1 MSGGGGRAA
10 YFTGPGLSV
19 WLPSGAQ
26 LLWRRTD
33 VGLVGTAPPAT
44 KSLNQVFQE
53 AGLCSS
59 CDCSYSIAVATI
71 GVWIKTGCSE
81 ETLGGFGGFT
91 SCEKGT
97 ATQSEERT
105 MRTELP

>member
-1 MSGGGGRAA
+1 MVVEGEQHTSL
-10 YFTGPGLSV
+10 GLGY
-19 WLPSGAQ
+19 LFGCFQ
-26 LLWRRTD
+26 ERIRRRTD

-44 KSLNQVFQE
+44 KSLNQVFRE

-59 CDCSYSIAVATI
+59 CGCSYSIAVATI

-91 SCEKGT
+91 SREKGT
-97 ATQSEERT
+97 ATQSE
-105 MRTELP
+105 